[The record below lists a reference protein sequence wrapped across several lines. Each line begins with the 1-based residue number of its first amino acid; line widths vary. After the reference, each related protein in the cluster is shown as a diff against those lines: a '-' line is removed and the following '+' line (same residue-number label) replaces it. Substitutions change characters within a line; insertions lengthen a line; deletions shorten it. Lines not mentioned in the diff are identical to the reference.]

1 MALFKVDSKPIIPP
15 PTQSSDVAEKIK
27 RRRYQLLV
35 HSLLYYELNIN
46 LISDAQWSEWAVELV
61 KLQEQ
66 NPEVA
71 NTVIFADEFKTFDGS
86 TGFDLPYRD
95 EQIINIAYRL
105 LNARKRQGDTSVNG
119 ALLDICRITA
129 TPAHYSGFT
138 KPSKSKP
145 VSKRKVVKKDEPKRK
160 KLF

>member
-1 MALFKVDSKPIIPP
+1 MALFNVDSKTISPAPP
-15 PTQSSDVAEKIK
+15 QTSDAAEKIK

-46 LISDAQWSEWAVELV
+46 LISDDQWSKWATELA

-66 NPEVA
+66 NPEIA
-71 NTVIFADEFKTFDGS
+71 NSVIFADEFKTFDGS

-105 LNARKRQGDTSVNG
+105 LNARKQAGDTSVSG
-119 ALLDICRITA
+119 ALLEICRVTP

-138 KPSKSKP
+138 KPKP
-145 VSKRKVVKKDEPKRK
+145 VKRKVVKKDEPKRK